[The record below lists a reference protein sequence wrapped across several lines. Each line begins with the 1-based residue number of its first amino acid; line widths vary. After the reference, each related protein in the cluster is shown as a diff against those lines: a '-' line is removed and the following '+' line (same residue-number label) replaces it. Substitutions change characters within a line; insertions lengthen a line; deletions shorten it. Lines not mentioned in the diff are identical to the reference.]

1 MGIVERKA
9 RQREG
14 TRQEILDA
22 ARELFVHEGYA
33 NVSMRKI
40 AEKAEYA
47 PGTIY
52 LYFRDKS
59 EILESLC
66 EETFAKLHKRLENI
80 EKDSADLLDGLR
92 RALESYIRFGL
103 ENPSHYIVTYD
114 LPQPQHEHDEK
125 THTMGFQC
133 FAKLQGVVQKG
144 IEAGILDARDPQEI
158 AQTLWAGIHGVTALL
173 LTHSGF
179 PFIEQTRLIE
189 SVVRTLLGGV
199 RRR

>member
-22 ARELFVHEGYA
+22 ARELFVHDGYA

-103 ENPSHYIVTYD
+103 ENPSHYIVTFV
-114 LPQPQHEHDEK
+114 LPPPPHEHDEK

-144 IEAGILDARDPQEI
+144 IEAGLLEERDPQEI

-189 SVVRTLLGGV
+189 SVVRTLLKGV